1 MDMPI
6 SSREWGGVVFRRST
20 RLTVVGLLLAIFLL
34 QPVLAYLATPVLVHD
49 AKGMSV
55 VLCTLQGEKVVHVDI
70 PGLAD
75 EAEVEHCPALKLYQI
90 AGTLQIVEPP
100 LPPMLVL
107 QMLHLLDQTAEHA
120 HHALHFSA
128 YSTRAPPALS

>member
-1 MDMPI
+1 M
-6 SSREWGGVVFRRST
+6 RRQPD
-20 RLTVVGLLLAIFLL
+20 TVVWVLLAAFLL
-34 QPVLAYLATPVLVHD
+34 QPVLTYLATPLVTHD
-49 AKGMSV
+49 TQGQQIV
-55 VLCTLQGEKVVHVDI
+55 ICTLQGEKSVLLDL
-70 PGLAD
+70 PGPDAD
-75 EAEVEHCPALKLYQI
+75 DGAEHCPALKLYQI